1 MTTHAYNAL
10 ATAVEN
16 AGRNQLD
23 DYSRQIWR
31 AHGLGTLADDQAQQL
46 QEQIQRRRGAALR
59 VFPQPTLI
67 MPRCY
72 IQRSPE
78 QRSPDRQASLRRRR
92 AHAATGPL
100 PPSLAAHFTTG
111 ELAALKIVAD
121 ECLAHGVCDLS
132 RNEIASRAGVS
143 KTVAK
148 RALKL
153 AEVEQSMITVEHRP
167 RSGRKHLTSITRIIR
182 TEWLDWL
189 RKGHRKAYAIKA
201 CTRAKPD
208 FPQVRG
214 AEKNPPRSQRSRTAG
229 IEHVDKSGEKRNR
242 TGASR
247 AGLYF

>member
-1 MTTHAYNAL
+1 MFYDLL
-10 ATAVEN
+10 ATAIET

-31 AHGLGTLADDQAQQL
+31 AHGSGIIVDDQAQQL
-46 QEQIQRRRGAALR
+46 QEQIQRRRR
-59 VFPQPTLI
+59 PQPVAQSLLSATPVA
-67 MPRCY
+67 PRHY
-72 IQRSPE
+72 IQRSRE
-78 QRSPDRQASLRRRR
+78 QRSPDRRASLLRRRQ
-92 AHAATGPL
+92 HAATGPL
-100 PPSLAAHFTTG
+100 PPSLATHFTTG

-153 AEVEQSMITVEHRP
+153 AEVEHSMITVEHRP

-214 AEKNPPRSQRSRTAG
+214 AEKNPPRSQHSRTTG
-229 IEHVDKSGEKRNR
+229 IEHVDNTVKKEKSDRR
-242 TGASR
+242 WSR
-247 AGLYF
+247 RALF

>member
-1 MTTHAYNAL
+1 MFCDAL
-10 ATAVEN
+10 ATAIDAAHPKQVDS
-16 AGRNQLD
+16 L
-23 DYSRQIWR
+23 SRQLWQ
-31 AHGLGTLADDQAQQL
+31 AHAAGHIADQDAQALAERLHA
-46 QEQIQRRRGAALR
+46 RRGASEAGRGAL
-59 VFPQPTLI
+59 FPLGGPHTAAK
-67 MPRCY
+67 RYC

-153 AEVEQSMITVEHRP
+153 AEVEHSLLTVEHRP

-229 IEHVDKSGEKRNR
+229 IEHVDKSGQKRNR

-247 AGLYF
+247 A